1 MGFFTNGSRN
11 MNFDHMK
18 VAPLEVKMEEEL
30 GEM

>member
-18 VAPLEVKMEEEL
+18 VAPLDVKVEEE
-30 GEM
+30 MDDM